1 MRDLSDLITI
11 EDELRAVLGFP
22 ANVSVAKTLPV
33 LDGHSQAHIACSP
46 FVLIASSDMQGR
58 LDVSP
63 KGDPPGFVQVL
74 DERTLAIPDR
84 PGNRRADTFL
94 NVLQNPAVG
103 LLFLVPG
110 KADTLRVNGRAQ
122 IAREGWL
129 LDRMIV
135 RGNRP
140 HLALVVQVDEVFFH
154 CAKCVMRSDLWNAE
168 SWPSLEGL
176 APLARIL
183 ADQTALMDEAAMQA
197 VVEESYEKRL
207 Y

>member
-1 MRDLSDLITI
+1 MTDLHETITT
-11 EDELRAVLGFP
+11 EDELRAVLGYP
-22 ANVSVAKTLPV
+22 ARLSVAKTLAA
-33 LDGHSQAHIACSP
+33 LDEHSRSHIARSP
-46 FVLIASSDMQGR
+46 FVLIASSDAQGQM
-58 LDVSP
+58 DVSP

-74 DERTLAIPDR
+74 DDRTLVIPDR

-122 IAREGWL
+122 IARDGWL

-140 HLALVVQVDEVFFH
+140 QLALVVDVEEVFFH

-168 SWPSLEGL
+168 AWAPLDGL
-176 APLARIL
+176 ASLARIL
-183 ADQTALMDEAAMQA
+183 ADQTALMDEAAMQTA
-197 VVEESYEKRL
+197 VDESYRDRL